1 MSLKGG
7 EAGVQFSR
15 RFKAAAPGSAHR
27 KLLPSPCRAC
37 SSGTTGD
44 PKGAMHT
51 HATFV
56 ADVAAAHY
64 CALGLTAEDV
74 HLSYLPLAHGG

>member
-1 MSLKGG
+1 
-7 EAGVQFSR
+7 
-15 RFKAAAPGSAHR
+15 
-27 KLLPSPCRAC
+27 
-37 SSGTTGD
+37 
-44 PKGAMHT
+44 MHT

-56 ADVAAAHY
+56 ADVSAAHY